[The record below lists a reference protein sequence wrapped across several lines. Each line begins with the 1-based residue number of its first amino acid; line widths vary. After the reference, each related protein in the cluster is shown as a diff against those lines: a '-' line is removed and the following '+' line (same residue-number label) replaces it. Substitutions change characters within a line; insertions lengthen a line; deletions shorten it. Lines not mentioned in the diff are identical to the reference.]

1 MSFASFIGVN
11 RHNQSILLGYALLTS
26 EDIKTYVFVFR
37 TWLVAIGKISPT
49 AIVTDQCESI
59 KAAILEAVRNYKCSK
74 ARFLAVIFDSI
85 TIAEFE
91 DKCQTFVD
99 EYDVGRRILFQSLYS
114 ELSKWVSVFLK
125 HYFGA
130 GIISMQRC
138 ESMHAFFDGYISSRS
153 SLKQFVEQYEVALG
167 FKYGKEME
175 SQASKIKQLVRSTTP
190 FDWDMQIYGHYTCAI
205 YDFFRMHVARLPHC
219 EIERHIDFDA
229 VERVEVYNVT
239 NFSIRNDYHGRYP
252 KMMNEYRQYNAMK
265 KWFDRNCD
273 ITLDY
278 PVRRKD
284 LKNVLKAHFKA
295 YLDWEDDMAIPN
307 VLNLDSDTDAT
318 FVRNLREVRSRGRP
332 QINRNRSLRQ
342 NAFREDARRWGS
354 GFYDVYDE
362 G

>member
-1 MSFASFIGVN
+1 M
-11 RHNQSILLGYALLTS
+11 
-26 EDIKTYVFVFR
+26 
-37 TWLVAIGKISPT
+37 GKISPT
-49 AIVTDQCESI
+49 AILTNQCESS

-130 GIISMQRC
+130 GIMSMQRC
-138 ESMHAFFDGYISSRS
+138 KSMHAFFDGYISSRS
-153 SLKQFVEQYEVALG
+153 SLKQFVEQYEVSLG

-219 EIERHIDFDA
+219 KIERHIDFDA
-229 VERVEVYNVT
+229 VERVE
-239 NFSIRNDYHGRYP
+239 
-252 KMMNEYRQYNAMK
+252 
-265 KWFDRNCD
+265 
-273 ITLDY
+273 
-278 PVRRKD
+278 D
-284 LKNVLKAHFKA
+284 LKNILKAYFKA

-342 NAFREDARRWGS
+342 NAFREDARRWRS